1 MIRSMIL
8 LATLVGT
15 AAQALTPLPPCEIEE
30 GGMKVYGVTGLGD
43 GGSGVVVEAYTN
55 IVRLVDTVYTPQ
67 PGPVPALNGFSGVRA
82 VHCASGQFVAFDDVG
97 EPYLAAQTLAATEF
111 LRSKVQ
117 AGKPV
122 TFGDLKRAVTAV
134 YGKPIS
140 LRETEETCSCATY
153 YPGLWP

>member
-1 MIRSMIL
+1 MIRAAIIL
-8 LATLVGT
+8 STLAGT
-15 AAQALTPLPPCEIEE
+15 AAHALTPLPPCELEE
-30 GGMKVYGVTGLGD
+30 GGMNVYGVTGLGD

-55 IVRLVDTVYTPQ
+55 TVRLVGTVYEPQ

-97 EPYLAAQTLAATEF
+97 DPYVSAQTLAATEL
-111 LRSKVQ
+111 LRAKVQ
-117 AGKPV
+117 AGKAV

-134 YGKPIS
+134 YGKPIT
-140 LRETEETCSCATY
+140 LRETEETCSCGTY